1 MLRGKSFNNL
11 SKGKKCYTFFAFV
24 LFVKIF
30 LINSLFSMLF
40 SGVVYG
46 KEMASVGVVNV
57 TFLMENA
64 PQAEVAST
72 KLKNKFL
79 PQEKKLSEDL
89 DEINVLSSALEK
101 IPASES
107 ANLKQ
112 QKERELRSRKRVRSR
127 LLQDFREELRFARDA
142 ALDSVQKE
150 VFNAIDEVRKLEN
163 IDIVLQ
169 DYVSAAKRVD
179 ITPLVLS
186 YLKKKLEKSQNTV
199 IPSQAD
205 NTK

>member
-1 MLRGKSFNNL
+1 MLRGKLLNSL

-89 DEINVLSSALEK
+89 DEINVLSSALDK

-112 QKERELRSRKRVRSR
+112 QKERELRSRKRARSR

-186 YLKKKLEKSQNTV
+186 YLKKKLEKNQNTV